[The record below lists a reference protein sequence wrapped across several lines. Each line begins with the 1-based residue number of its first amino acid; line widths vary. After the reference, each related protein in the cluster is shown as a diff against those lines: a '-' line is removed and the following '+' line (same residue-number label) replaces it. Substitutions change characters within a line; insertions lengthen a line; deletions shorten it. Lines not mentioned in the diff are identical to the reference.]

1 MTTSSYTID
10 EIIAKTMEIWFN
22 EYTKTPR
29 STIEHFDGRDVQW
42 VSDFFLL
49 FSRHSFWIFFLFFSK
64 IGHFTQ
70 IVKDDALVIGCA
82 ISVYHNGN
90 WNNYLMACNYGKTN
104 IVNRPIY
111 SSGMPTSE
119 CVTGRDGIYQNLCS
133 WFDLSQNLWTKKSI
147 CLLKNLLNDSLSVFG
162 FR

>member
-1 MTTSSYTID
+1 MNTQKLHAAQLNIS
-10 EIIAKTMEIWFN
+10 MEEMCSESLI
-22 EYTKTPR
+22 
-29 STIEHFDGRDVQW
+29 
-42 VSDFFLL
+42 FLL
-49 FSRHSFWIFFLFFSK
+49 FSRHSFWIFFHFFSK

-104 IVNRPIY
+104 ILNRPIY

-133 WFDLSQNLWTKKSI
+133 
-147 CLLKNLLNDSLSVFG
+147 
-162 FR
+162 